1 MFTPLVSICIP
12 AYKQPALLQRCL
24 DSIAVQ
30 TYKNIEIIISDDSD
44 DDSIAKIAKKNS
56 SALPIKYY
64 RNATALGSPANWNNA
79 IDKATGALYLLLHH
93 DDYLAREDS
102 LQQYCISFERQPE
115 IDGFFSKS
123 TPVNDRGEPTPIK
136 YDPEILKNLLQEPDH
151 LIRSNQ
157 IGPPSN
163 LMLRT
168 SVHERYDTRLLWLV
182 DIEFYIRLI
191 KRGHKLG
198 YIDERLVYIGIH
210 TEQIT
215 RFCMNNPHIVLWEN
229 LLMANQAQ
237 PVAWKNLQF
246 YDYFWRLFRNNR
258 IDSEEGLWK
267 LGVERTELLPALR
280 KMLTDLSKV
289 PVKLRFNGI
298 VSKASMFWSWLRNG
312 D

>member
-44 DDSIAKIAKKNS
+44 NAGVAEVVQSYS
-56 SALPIKYY
+56 STLAIKYY

-79 IDKATGALYLLLHH
+79 IDKATGELYILLHH
-93 DDYLAREDS
+93 DDYLAREDA
-102 LQQYCISFERQPE
+102 LQQYCAFFEMQPQ

-123 TPVNDRGEPTPIK
+123 TPVNDAKEPTQIK
-136 YDPEILKNLLQEPDH
+136 YEPNIIKQLRQEPDL

-168 SVHERYDTRLLWLV
+168 SVREHYDTRLLWLV
-182 DIEFYIRLI
+182 DIEFYIRII
-191 KRGHKLG
+191 KKGHKIG
-198 YIDERLVYIGIH
+198 YIKETLVYVGIH
-210 TEQIT
+210 PEQIT

-229 LLMANQAQ
+229 ILLADQAA
-237 PVAWKNLQF
+237 PDMWKRIRF
-246 YDYFWRLFRNNR
+246 YDHFWRLFRNNHVER
-258 IDSEEGLWK
+258 EEDLWK
-267 LGVERTELLPALR
+267 LGVERTELLPVLK

-289 PVKLRFNGI
+289 PARLRFNGV
-298 VSKASMFWSWLRNG
+298 VSKTFMFLSWLRNVL
-312 D
+312 